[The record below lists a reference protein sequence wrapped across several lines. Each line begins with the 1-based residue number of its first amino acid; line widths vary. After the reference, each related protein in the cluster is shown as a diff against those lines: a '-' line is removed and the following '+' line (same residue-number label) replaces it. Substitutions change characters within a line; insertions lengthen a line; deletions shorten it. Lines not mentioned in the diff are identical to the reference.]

1 VRHLSPE
8 HLAALA
14 ATALAAGAAVWAV
27 RRDAGAWSV
36 PASRVLAVA
45 ILAAYLVEAAA
56 YALRGEW
63 TVRVNLP
70 LHLTDA
76 VALAAVTALWSPRPL
91 LVELV
96 FLWGLTGALAA
107 VLTPD
112 LDPDLPAL
120 FAVTFYVT
128 HGGTVVAA
136 CLLVLGR
143 GLRVR
148 PGAARRV
155 FALTA
160 ALALVAGAADL
171 LTGGN
176 YLFLRRPPA
185 SGSLLDLMGPW
196 PWYIVAAAA
205 LALVLF
211 LALEALA
218 GALAAGDGRSSD
230 SRRDPSK
237 QLADGR

>member
-1 VRHLSPE
+1 MRHLSPE

-14 ATALAAGAAVWAV
+14 ATAAAAGALVWAT
-27 RRDAGAWSV
+27 RRDGGAHAV
-36 PASRVLAVA
+36 AVSRALAVA
-45 ILAAYLVEAAA
+45 ILAAYLIEAAA

-63 TVRVNLP
+63 MLRVNLP

-76 VALAAVTALWSPRPL
+76 VTLAAVAALWRPRPV

-96 FLWGLTGALAA
+96 FLWGLTAALGA

-112 LDPDLPAL
+112 LDPALPAL

-128 HGGTVVAA
+128 HGGAVAAA
-136 CLLVLGR
+136 CLLVIGR
-143 GLRVR
+143 RLQVR
-148 PGAARRV
+148 AGAAWRT

-205 LALVLF
+205 LGLALF

-218 GALAAGDGRSSD
+218 GMLSARAAA
-230 SRRDPSK
+230 PSGTRGPTT
-237 QLADGR
+237 AR